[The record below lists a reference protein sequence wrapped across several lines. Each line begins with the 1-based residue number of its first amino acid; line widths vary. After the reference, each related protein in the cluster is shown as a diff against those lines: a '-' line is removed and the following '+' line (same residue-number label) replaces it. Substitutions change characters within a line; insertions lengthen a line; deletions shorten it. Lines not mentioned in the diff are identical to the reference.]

1 MMILFYILL
10 FIIFF
15 LDEKDT
21 KNKNNFQLMLINAYV
36 GSSAVGFEKTER
48 NTMVIANSGKDFRT
62 YNHWIWR
69 FVLNFCFFFFK
80 KKENKKRNNFNIIL
94 IFICLCSFNLSAQND
109 TVNKNSEQVDEQ
121 INQNIELISEQLQ
134 AEEGDLSSLTDSWQY
149 YKKHPINLNKAS
161 KDELLD
167 LQLLSEIQITNL
179 LKHRAKN
186 GNLIT
191 IYELQSIDGF
201 DLASIKKILPF
212 VFVSDYFSSAHFS
225 AKEMFKDGQHEVV
238 FRFQRVLEHQVGYF
252 TPDSITK
259 AKKPNSY
266 YLGDPNRLFARYRFQ
281 YNNNVSVAI
290 SGEKDS
296 GEEWFKGSQKNG
308 FDFYS
313 GHIAIKNIKSIKTLV
328 IGDYQATFGQGLTL
342 WQGFAFGKS
351 ASPMNIKRYGA
362 GIKPYYSFDENR
374 FFRGVAGT
382 FKLKNLELTGLA
394 SYKKIDA
401 NAVNTDTLS
410 NGEIDVVGVSSL
422 ELGGLHN
429 THALVQDKGAITQ
442 TVFGGNASYNN
453 RSLHIGATAQNM
465 NLSAELLKTPSLYNQ
480 FDYQGKH
487 NFVGGL
493 DYSVVFKNANL
504 FGEYSMSANGG
515 KAFCQ
520 GVIVAVDPK
529 LTFSAHY
536 RHFDRNFQNLYGN
549 AISENTLPQNEQS
562 LYLGMEAKLFKALTL
577 SAYIDQFKFPWLQ
590 SAKNAPST
598 GRDIFAQLNYTPTKK
613 IDMYV
618 RFRHRTKFENS
629 NIDNVYDYIVP
640 YIQTNYRYNL
650 SAQITNDIKLKSRI
664 EYTYVDRAANADE
677 TGVAFVQDIIYK
689 KMKFPF
695 SVTLRYAIFDTKGY
709 DSRLYVYENDVLY
722 SYSVPALYFKGQRA
736 YLMINWDITRKF
748 EIWVRIA
755 QSLYDNQTV
764 LQQGSLNQ
772 IDTNHKTELKLQARF
787 KF

>member
-1 MMILFYILL
+1 MILFYIFII

-21 KNKNNFQLMLINAYV
+21 KNQELISTALLPTYTVSRCVSRIKN
-36 GSSAVGFEKTER
+36 
-48 NTMVIANSGKDFRT
+48 
-62 YNHWIWR
+62 R
-69 FVLNFCFFFFK
+69 FVVVLFLLFT
-80 KKENKKRNNFNIIL
+80 
-94 IFICLCSFNLSAQND
+94 FNLSAQND
-109 TVNKNSEQVDEQ
+109 TINKSSEQVDEQ

-149 YKKHPINLNKAS
+149 YKKHPMNLNRAS

-167 LQLLSEIQITNL
+167 IQLLSEIQIVNL
-179 LKHRAKN
+179 LKHREKN

-201 DLASIKKILPF
+201 DLLTIKKILPF

-225 AKEMFKDGQHEVV
+225 AKELFKDGQHEVV
-238 FRFQRVLEHQVGYF
+238 FRFQRVLEHQAGYF

-313 GHIAIKNIKSIKTLV
+313 GHIAIRNIKSIKTLV

-422 ELGGLHN
+422 GLGGLHN
-429 THALVQDKGAITQ
+429 TNALAQDKGAITQ
-442 TVFGGNASYNN
+442 TIFGGNASYNN

-520 GVIVAVDPK
+520 GIIVAVDPK

-536 RHFDRNFQNLYGN
+536 RHFDRQFQNLYGN

-562 LYLGMEAKLFKALTL
+562 LYLGMEAKLAKALTL

-590 SAKNAPST
+590 SSKNAPST

-618 RFRHRTKFENS
+618 RFRYRTKFENS
-629 NIDNVYDYIVP
+629 SNVDNVYDYIVP

-664 EYTYVDRAANADE
+664 EYTYVDKNSNANE

-689 KMKFPF
+689 KMKSPF

-748 EIWVRIA
+748 EVWVRIA
-755 QSLYDNQTV
+755 QSLYDNQTE
-764 LQQGSLNQ
+764 LQKGSLNQ
-772 IDTNHKTELKLQARF
+772 IDANHKTELKLQARL